1 MEFKMNDFQLD
12 GKVALITGAVYG
24 IGFEIAKSLAEAGAT
39 IVFNNLS
46 PESVEQ
52 GLENYRAAGIEARGY
67 VCDVTDEEQVQAMVA
82 QIKEE
87 VGSIDILVNNA
98 GIIKR
103 IPSN

>member
-46 PESVEQ
+46 LS
-52 GLENYRAAGIEARGY
+52 LIH
-67 VCDVTDEEQVQAMVA
+67 
-82 QIKEE
+82 I
-87 VGSIDILVNNA
+87 
-98 GIIKR
+98 
-103 IPSN
+103 

>member
-52 GLENYRAAGIEARGY
+52 GLKH
-67 VCDVTDEEQVQAMVA
+67 VVMCVMSLM
-82 QIKEE
+82 K
-87 VGSIDILVNNA
+87 SKF
-98 GIIKR
+98 KR
-103 IPSN
+103 WLLRLKKKSALLIF

>member
-67 VCDVTDEEQVQAMVA
+67 VC
-82 QIKEE
+82 
-87 VGSIDILVNNA
+87 GH
-98 GIIKR
+98 
-103 IPSN
+103 

>member
-46 PESVEQ
+46 PESVAWKIIGPQ
-52 GLENYRAAGIEARGY
+52 GLKH
-67 VCDVTDEEQVQAMVA
+67 VVMCVMSLM
-82 QIKEE
+82 K
-87 VGSIDILVNNA
+87 SKF
-98 GIIKR
+98 KR
-103 IPSN
+103 WLLRLKKKSALLIF

>member
-52 GLENYRAAGIEARGY
+52 GLENYRPQGLKH
-67 VCDVTDEEQVQAMVA
+67 VVMCVMSLM
-82 QIKEE
+82 K
-87 VGSIDILVNNA
+87 SKF
-98 GIIKR
+98 KR
-103 IPSN
+103 WSLRLKKKSALLIF

>member
-52 GLENYRAAGIEARGY
+52 GL
-67 VCDVTDEEQVQAMVA
+67 
-82 QIKEE
+82 
-87 VGSIDILVNNA
+87 
-98 GIIKR
+98 
-103 IPSN
+103 